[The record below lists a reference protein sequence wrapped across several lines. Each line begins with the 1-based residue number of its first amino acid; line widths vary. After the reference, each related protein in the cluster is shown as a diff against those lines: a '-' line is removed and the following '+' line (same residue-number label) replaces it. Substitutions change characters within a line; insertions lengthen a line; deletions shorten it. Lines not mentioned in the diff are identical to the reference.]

1 MRGHLT
7 RRIALSVVGAA
18 ALVIGTTVPLATT
31 VGTAAAASPVGES
44 WNLAFNDEF
53 STATLDTAKWHTCFY
68 WAPTTCTIETNN
80 ELELYTA
87 NNVSVGNGNLKLQA
101 RKQSAV
107 GWNGK
112 TYGYTSGMVSTG
124 GSPWSSPAKAPGF
137 TFTYGYV
144 EARVKVPAG
153 KGLWPALWLLPNDH
167 SWPPEIDIME
177 ILGDQP
183 AQTHMNYHYTKA
195 DGSNGNVGKAWT
207 GPDFSAGWHTF
218 GVDWQPGSLVWYV
231 DGVER
236 FRHTGSTVTS
246 KASYVLLNLAVGGN
260 WPGSPDAS
268 TTFPADY
275 LVDYLRVYQPSGAVT
290 PPPASDSASPT
301 VDLGL
306 ISSSLREVGIQGS
319 ASDNVGVT
327 SMQLFIDGVQK
338 AASATGTLS
347 YTWNTRR
354 VSRGSHSLVVKAWDA
369 AGNVGQ
375 RSATYVR

>member
-7 RRIALSVVGAA
+7 RRIALSALGTA
-18 ALVIGTTVPLATT
+18 ALVAAAVVPLTT
-31 VGTAAAASPVGES
+31 GVSTASAAPGAGWDLVF
-44 WNLAFNDEF
+44 ADEF
-53 STATLDTAKWHTCFY
+53 SAPALDTSKWHTCFY

-87 NNVSVGNGNLKLQA
+87 NNVSVGGGNLKLQA
-101 RKQSAV
+101 RKQNAV

-112 TYGYTSGMVSTG
+112 TFGYTSGMVSTG

-153 KGLWPALWLLPNDH
+153 KGLWPAFWLLPNDH
-167 SWPPEIDIME
+167 SWPPEIDVME
-177 ILGDQP
+177 IIGDRP
-183 AQTHMNYHYTKA
+183 NETNMHYHFVKA
-195 DGSNGNVGKAWT
+195 DGSHGDVGTAWT
-207 GPDFSAGWHTF
+207 GPDFSAGYHTF

-236 FRHTGSTVTS
+236 ARYTGSAVTS

-275 LVDYLRVYQPSGAVT
+275 LVDYVRVYQPSGGAVT
-290 PPPASDSASPT
+290 PPTTDSAAPT
-301 VDLGL
+301 VKLGL
-306 ISSSLREVGIQGS
+306 ISSSLGRVGISGS
-319 ASDNVGVT
+319 AADNVRVT
-327 SMQLFIDGVQK
+327 RTQLLIDGK
-338 AASATGTLS
+338 AVASSSSGTLS
-347 YTWNTRR
+347 YTWNTRK
-354 VSRGSHSLVVKAWDA
+354 VSRGSHSLVIKAWDA
-369 AGNVGQ
+369 VGNVGQ
-375 RSATYVR
+375 ASTTYLR